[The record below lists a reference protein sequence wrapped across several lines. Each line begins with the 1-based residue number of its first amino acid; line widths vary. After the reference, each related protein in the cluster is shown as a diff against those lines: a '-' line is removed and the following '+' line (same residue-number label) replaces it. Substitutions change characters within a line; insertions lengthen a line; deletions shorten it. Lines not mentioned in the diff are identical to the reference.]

1 MTQNTK
7 NRIQEL
13 IRKYLDRTSTRE
25 ERDELVELIKDTSDP
40 EIVDKLWKEV
50 WVGTLSASDPTELS
64 WESLQKQ
71 ASDYKKQQKLM
82 IRKRT
87 FRWSAAAAVALTIV
101 FFLTGDW
108 FRVTEDLVV
117 YETDFGERK
126 EIELDD
132 GTLVSLNA
140 GSRLTW
146 HKNWEKNGVRQ
157 IELEGEAYFDVA
169 KVDFSRGVKTPGD
182 TILRMPFEV
191 QTSDVTIH
199 VLGTAFNA
207 AQRRGHTEVFLEKGV
222 VELSLHRKDDRK
234 AEEAEQEKMAE
245 EKSSIVD
252 RGGEAKQKKI
262 EMIRMLPGEF
272 VSYSSDEDQL
282 MQKLMDNSKR
292 LYEWK
297 DGVLSYQDERLG
309 TMLEN
314 LEDIYGLNLEIGD
327 TTLIEKRINFSIPYE
342 DWNTVRKMVEVML
355 KVKIIESGEDR
366 YRIQ

>member
-1 MTQNTK
+1 
-7 NRIQEL
+7 
-13 IRKYLDRTSTRE
+13 
-25 ERDELVELIKDTSDP
+25 
-40 EIVDKLWKEV
+40 
-50 WVGTLSASDPTELS
+50 
-64 WESLQKQ
+64 
-71 ASDYKKQQKLM
+71 
-82 IRKRT
+82 
-87 FRWSAAAAVALTIV
+87 
-101 FFLTGDW
+101 
-108 FRVTEDLVV
+108 
-117 YETDFGERK
+117 
-126 EIELDD
+126 
-132 GTLVSLNA
+132 
-140 GSRLTW
+140 
-146 HKNWEKNGVRQ
+146 
-157 IELEGEAYFDVA
+157 
-169 KVDFSRGVKTPGD
+169 
-182 TILRMPFEV
+182 
-191 QTSDVTIH
+191 
-199 VLGTAFNA
+199 
-207 AQRRGHTEVFLEKGV
+207 
-222 VELSLHRKDDRK
+222 LHRKDDRK